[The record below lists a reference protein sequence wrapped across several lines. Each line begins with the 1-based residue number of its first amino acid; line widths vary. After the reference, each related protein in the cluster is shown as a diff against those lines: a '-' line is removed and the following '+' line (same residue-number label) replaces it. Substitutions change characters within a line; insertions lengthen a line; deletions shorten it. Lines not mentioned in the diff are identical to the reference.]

1 MKKQQ
6 FDISIDHPM
15 MGGAKAAFDTCLKRA
30 IAKAIS
36 TGSNEGSATLKISF
50 EIFDAVDQISGEM
63 KTTPVFKFK
72 TGFSVPIKESID
84 ATIAESSVLVPG
96 SNGYMLVNGQISMDE
111 LMDENEPEAYRG
123 ERQLTEVR

>member
-30 IAKAIS
+30 ITKAIS

-111 LMDENEPEAYRG
+111 LIMSDGPG
-123 ERQLTEVR
+123 EE